1 MNRRSLEAL
10 DAMIVRAVEVLFD
23 ALGACAVHDGARS
36 RPSSR
41 PPGLAAPASV
51 LARSATRPFATVDD
65 LAESG
70 VGSRTREAAP
80 TVAAII
86 GFGGTFRATL
96 TVATTP
102 DLLVMTAGVAL
113 HDQAVRD
120 RARDL
125 ACALATLL
133 SGSLRRSGVTVSSA
147 PPVTIEGPELS
158 LDRLVPE
165 TAARL
170 HVFGVRGI
178 PISIRLDFDPESDV
192 DLKLVA

>member
-1 MNRRSLEAL
+1 MNRRSLDAL
-10 DAMIVRAVEVLFD
+10 DAMIVRAAEVLFD
-23 ALGACAVHDGARS
+23 TLGVCAVRDDARS

-41 PPGLAAPASV
+41 PPAQTSTPHEG
-51 LARSATRPFATVDD
+51 FAVT
-65 LAESG
+65 EIG
-70 VGSRTREAAP
+70 RGP
-80 TVAAII
+80 TVAAIV
-86 GFGGTFRATL
+86 GFGGAFRATL

-102 DLLVMTAGVAL
+102 DLLVLTAGVAL

-133 SGSLRRSGVTVSSA
+133 SGSLRRCGVTISPA

-158 LDRLVPE
+158 LDRIVPE

-170 HVFGVRGI
+170 HVFGARGI
-178 PISIRLDFDPESDV
+178 PLSIRLDFDPESEV
-192 DLKLVA
+192 DLKLIA

>member
-23 ALGACAVHDGARS
+23 ALGVCAVHDAERS

-41 PPGLAAPASV
+41 PPQAPALGAATA
-51 LARSATRPFATVDD
+51 LATQASTTHLGRG
-65 LAESG
+65 L
-70 VGSRTREAAP
+70 RERGP
-80 TVAAII
+80 TVAAIV

-102 DLLVMTAGVAL
+102 DLLVLTAGVAL

-133 SGSLRRSGVTVSSA
+133 SGSLRRCGVTISSA

-170 HVFGVRGI
+170 HVFGARGI
-178 PISIRLDFDPESDV
+178 PFSIRLDFDPESEV
-192 DLKLVA
+192 DLQLVA